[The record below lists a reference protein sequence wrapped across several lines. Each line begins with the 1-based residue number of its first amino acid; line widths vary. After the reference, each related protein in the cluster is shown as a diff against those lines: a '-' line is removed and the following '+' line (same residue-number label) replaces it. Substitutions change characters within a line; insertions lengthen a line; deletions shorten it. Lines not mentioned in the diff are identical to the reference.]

1 MLRYMLI
8 KNITSML
15 LRVAMRPLPGKYSKR
30 STETEG
36 RSFPTLWSTTALKQR
51 KVTSTLTR

>member
-1 MLRYMLI
+1 
-8 KNITSML
+8 ML